1 MIRVRVRAF
10 GDLMSLLGD
19 ESTIELEADPKVED
33 LIHKLAEKV
42 GSPRKDLL
50 GPHKVIGPDLV
61 ILLNGRNIKSL
72 KELKTRLN
80 DGDIVTLLPPVV
92 GGRILF

>member
-33 LIHKLAEKV
+33 LIHELAEKV

-50 GPHKVIGPDLV
+50 GPHKVMGPDLV

-72 KELKTRLN
+72 KELKTRLK
-80 DGDIVTLLPPVV
+80 DGDVVTLLPPVV
-92 GGRILF
+92 GG